1 MKQGE
6 QPKRQ
11 EDNDMKKY
19 AVNKAR
25 LMTRAW
31 QIVKTL
37 TGDIAARLSMALR
50 MAWNETKTAFFLLSI
65 GAKAWRHPE
74 TGDIR
79 IYLNKVADDL
89 LEIEKDYYRT
99 GNLSS
104 FSWRGH
110 QTSNCQGKRI
120 MTALDK
126 AYYDVKTGK
135 FVMNHWADSD
145 TAATVKNALA
155 EAIAARM

>member
-1 MKQGE
+1 
-6 QPKRQ
+6 
-11 EDNDMKKY
+11 MKKY
-19 AVNKAR
+19 AVDKAR

-31 QIVKTL
+31 AIAKTL

-50 MAWNETKTAFFLLSI
+50 MAWNETKTAFFLLGL
-65 GAKAWRHPE
+65 GAKAWKHPE
-74 TGDIR
+74 SGEIR
-79 IYLNKVADDL
+79 IYLNRISDDL
-89 LEIEKDYYRT
+89 LDIEKDYYHT

-120 MTALDK
+120 IAALDG
-126 AYYDVKTGK
+126 AYYEVKTGRIIT
-135 FVMNHWADSD
+135 NRWADRD
-145 TAATVKNALA
+145 TADTVKEALA

>member
-1 MKQGE
+1 
-6 QPKRQ
+6 
-11 EDNDMKKY
+11 MKKY
-19 AVNKAR
+19 AVDKTR

-31 QIVKTL
+31 QIAKNL

-50 MAWNETKTAFFLLSI
+50 MAWNETKTAFFLLGL
-65 GAKAWRHPE
+65 GAKAWKHPE
-74 TGDIR
+74 SGEIR
-79 IYLNKVADDL
+79 IYLNKTADDL
-89 LEIEKDYYRT
+89 LDIEKDYYHT

-120 MTALDK
+120 IAALDG
-126 AYYDVKTGK
+126 AYYEVKTGRIIT
-135 FVMNHWADSD
+135 NRWADRD
-145 TAATVKNALA
+145 TADTVKEALA

>member
-1 MKQGE
+1 
-6 QPKRQ
+6 
-11 EDNDMKKY
+11 MKKY

-25 LMTRAW
+25 LMSRAW
-31 QIVKTL
+31 QIAKTL
-37 TGDIAARLSMALR
+37 TGDISARLSMALR

-74 TGDIR
+74 SGDIR
-79 IYLNKVADDL
+79 IYLNRISDDL
-89 LEIEKDYYRT
+89 LDIEKDFYKT

-110 QTSNCQGKRI
+110 LTSNCQGKRI
-120 MTALDK
+120 MAALDG
-126 AYYDVKTGK
+126 AYYDVKTGRI
-135 FVMNHWADSD
+135 VTNRWADSD
-145 TAATVKNALA
+145 TTATVKAALV

>member
-1 MKQGE
+1 
-6 QPKRQ
+6 
-11 EDNDMKKY
+11 MKKY
-19 AVNKAR
+19 AVDKAR

-31 QIVKTL
+31 QIAKTL
-37 TGDIAARLSMALR
+37 AGDIAARLSMALR
-50 MAWNETKTAFFLLSI
+50 MAWNETKTAFFLLGL

-74 TGDIR
+74 TGEIR
-79 IYLNKVADDL
+79 IYLNRISDDL
-89 LEIEKDYYRT
+89 LDIEKDYYRT

-120 MTALDK
+120 MTALDG
-126 AYYDVKTGK
+126 AYFDVRTGR
-135 FVMNHWADSD
+135 VVTNRRADSD
-145 TAATVKNALA
+145 TAATVKAALA

>member
-1 MKQGE
+1 
-6 QPKRQ
+6 
-11 EDNDMKKY
+11 MKKQY

-31 QIVKTL
+31 AIAKNL
-37 TGDIAARLSMALR
+37 TGDISARLSMALR
-50 MAWNETKTAFFLLSI
+50 MAWNETKTAFFLISI
-65 GAKAWRHPE
+65 GAKAWKHPE
-74 TGDIR
+74 SGEIR
-79 IYLNKVADDL
+79 IYMNRVSDDL
-89 LEIEKDYYRT
+89 LEIEKDYYHT

-120 MTALDK
+120 ITALDG
-126 AYYDVKTGK
+126 AYYEVKTGRIIT
-135 FVMNHWADSD
+135 NRWADRD
-145 TAATVKNALA
+145 TADTVKAALA

>member
-1 MKQGE
+1 
-6 QPKRQ
+6 
-11 EDNDMKKY
+11 MKKY
-19 AVNKAR
+19 SINKAR
-25 LMTRAW
+25 LMSRAW
-31 QIVKTL
+31 QIAKTL
-37 TGDIAARLSMALR
+37 TGDIAARLSLALR
-50 MAWNETKTAFFLLSI
+50 TAWQETKAAFLLLSI

-79 IYLNKVADDL
+79 IYLNRAADDL

-120 MTALDK
+120 IAALDG
-126 AYYDVKTGK
+126 AYYDVKSGRVVT
-135 FVMNHWADSD
+135 NRWADSD
-145 TAATVKNALA
+145 TAATVKEALS

>member
-1 MKQGE
+1 
-6 QPKRQ
+6 
-11 EDNDMKKY
+11 MKKY
-19 AVNKAR
+19 GINKAR
-25 LMTRAW
+25 LMRRAW
-31 QIVKTL
+31 QIAKTL
-37 TGDIAARLSMALR
+37 TGDIAARLSLALR
-50 MAWNETKTAFFLLSI
+50 TAWQETKTAFFLLSI
-65 GAKAWRHPE
+65 GGKAWKHPE
-74 TGDIR
+74 SGDIR
-79 IYLNKVADDL
+79 IYLNKSADDL

-145 TAATVKNALA
+145 TADTVKAALA
-155 EAIAARM
+155 EAIKARM

>member
-1 MKQGE
+1 
-6 QPKRQ
+6 
-11 EDNDMKKY
+11 MKKY
-19 AVNKAR
+19 AVDKAR
-25 LMTRAW
+25 LMSRAW
-31 QIVKTL
+31 QIAKTL
-37 TGDIAARLSMALR
+37 TGDIAARLSLALR
-50 MAWNETKTAFFLLSI
+50 TAWQETKTAFFLLSI
-65 GAKAWRHPE
+65 GAKAWKHPE
-74 TGDIR
+74 SGDIR
-79 IYLNKVADDL
+79 IYLNKSADDL

-120 MTALDK
+120 ITALDG

-135 FVMNHWADSD
+135 VVTNRWADSD
-145 TAATVKNALA
+145 TAATVKEALA